1 VNLENHAMHLVCPAC
16 LATNRVP
23 EQRLHDAPV
32 CGHCGALLMAAEPVS
47 LNDTGL
53 AKFIAASELP
63 VLVDFW
69 AAWCGPCKSMAPH
82 FAAAASQMPEIRFVK
97 VDTDAAKSS
106 GSLHHIRGIPTLV
119 LFKAGVEVARQSGA
133 ISTAQLLAWVRPFVA
148 ADA

>member
-1 VNLENHAMHLVCPAC
+1 MHLVCPAC

-32 CGHCGALLMAAEPVS
+32 CGRCGALLMAAEPVS

-82 FAAAASQMPEIRFVK
+82 FAAAASLQAPCI
-97 VDTDAAKSS
+97 T
-106 GSLHHIRGIPTLV
+106 
-119 LFKAGVEVARQSGA
+119 SGA
-133 ISTAQLLAWVRPFVA
+133 SRRLSFSRPALKWRANRGPSRRPSCWLGCDRSSRRLHERVGAERGMDQGAEGSWGQWV
-148 ADA
+148 